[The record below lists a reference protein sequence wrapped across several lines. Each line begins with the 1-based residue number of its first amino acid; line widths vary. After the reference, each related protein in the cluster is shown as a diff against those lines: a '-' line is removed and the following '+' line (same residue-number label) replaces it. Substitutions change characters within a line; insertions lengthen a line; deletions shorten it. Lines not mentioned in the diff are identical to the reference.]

1 MRRFEVGRRKVFK
14 SIFRCHFPCSKL
26 YGSRAKLLSQNL
38 SRIHVLRGCRF
49 IRFKS
54 QSIFLAFVDVFVFFV
69 FSSIFDRCRSAM
81 RKLETWRESQSRVI
95 CSHQRS
101 ANPIRSFSVILIKI
115 NCRRRQ
121 TQRFEG
127 GKYTIGR
134 IHCKNFASSTHVHA
148 RIPICSWKF
157 IAEKT

>member
-26 YGSRAKLLSQNL
+26 YGSRAKLLLSQNL
-38 SRIHVLRGCRF
+38 SCIHVRRGCRF
-49 IRFKS
+49 IRFRS
-54 QSIFLAFVDVFVFFV
+54 QSIFLAFVDVFVFF
-69 FSSIFDRCRSAM
+69 IFERSRGAM
-81 RKLETWRESQSRVI
+81 RKLETWKESQSRVI

-101 ANPIRSFSVILIKI
+101 VNPIRSFSVILIKI

-121 TQRFEG
+121 AQRFEG

-134 IHCKNFASSTHVHA
+134 IQCKNFASSTHVHA
-148 RIPICSWKF
+148 QNPICSWKF
-157 IAEKT
+157 IAKKT